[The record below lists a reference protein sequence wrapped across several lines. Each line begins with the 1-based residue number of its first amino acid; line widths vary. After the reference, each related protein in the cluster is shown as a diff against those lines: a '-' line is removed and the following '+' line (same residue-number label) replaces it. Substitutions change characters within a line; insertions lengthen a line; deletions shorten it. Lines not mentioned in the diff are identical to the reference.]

1 MSQVM
6 IVCINTGSFHYLN
19 ADGSRLGPMDSG
31 VLNDQDARVLI
42 NRIEAGYVELP
53 PAHYAVCLAHNG
65 KYPDDYFEIET
76 IVDYWLTPVRDI
88 PGCTARTLVR
98 QDLVPREEW
107 CSYDLSKNMSQYTRR
122 VARIDYDAQVLQWL
136 VNPWADDPYTNEV
149 KEAVS
154 AKGETDLSDLL
165 GHAIRIL
172 EKECSA
178 PVSLIEVVAKH

>member
-6 IVCINTGSFHYLN
+6 IVCINTGSFYYLN

-31 VLNDQDARVLI
+31 FLNDQDARVLI
-42 NRIEAGYVELP
+42 NRIEAGYTEIP

-65 KYPDDYFEIET
+65 TYPDDYFEIET
-76 IVDYWLTPVRDI
+76 IVDYWLQPVVDG
-88 PGCTARTLVR
+88 PGSERILVR

-107 CSYDLSKNMSQYTRR
+107 CTFDIRKDMSVYTHRL
-122 VARIDYDAQVLQWL
+122 ARIDYDAQVLQWM
-136 VNPWADDPYTNEV
+136 VNPWLEDPYTNEV

-154 AKGETDLSDLL
+154 AQGETELSDMLCY
-165 GHAIRIL
+165 AKRIL

-178 PVSLIEVVAKH
+178 PVSLIEVVHRH